1 MTWLLLMAPSSGIL
15 GSVSP
20 DLQCTWQA
28 LVNGQYVPLFAVT
41 PCQAASH
48 AHESFREYLKQRVKA
63 QCLGCLQ
70 ILYHYL

>member
-1 MTWLLLMAPSSGIL
+1 MTSLLLMVPSSGIL

-48 AHESFREYLKQRVKA
+48 AHESFREYLNQRVKA
-63 QCLGCLQ
+63 SVLGVFKS
-70 ILYHYL
+70 YTFYL